1 MALSL
6 AIDFLE
12 QMKGKV
18 GNSPSSVVVID
29 DLICGDNTDYL
40 LSNAE
45 VTISISTYPCWK
57 QVVLGF
63 K

>member
-29 DLICGDNTDYL
+29 DTL
-40 LSNAE
+40 
-45 VTISISTYPCWK
+45 
-57 QVVLGF
+57 
-63 K
+63 